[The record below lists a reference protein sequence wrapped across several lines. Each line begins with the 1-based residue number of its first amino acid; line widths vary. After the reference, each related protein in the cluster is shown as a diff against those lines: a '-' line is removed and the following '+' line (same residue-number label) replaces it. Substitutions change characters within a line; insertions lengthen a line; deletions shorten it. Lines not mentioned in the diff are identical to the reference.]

1 MEEKKFKT
9 ESFMSVK
16 ELVKFLNTKRLTKE
30 DIVEILPKEDF
41 YFLIYID

>member
-16 ELVKFLNTKRLTKE
+16 ELVNFLNSRRLRKE
-30 DIVEILPKEDF
+30 EIINVIPMDEFL
-41 YFLIYID
+41 FLIYLD